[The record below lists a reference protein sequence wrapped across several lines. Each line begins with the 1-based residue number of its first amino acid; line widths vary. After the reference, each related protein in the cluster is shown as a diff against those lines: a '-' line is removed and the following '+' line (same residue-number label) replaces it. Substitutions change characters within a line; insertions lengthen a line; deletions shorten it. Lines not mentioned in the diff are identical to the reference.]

1 MSNHEISTPANLR
14 THALLAF
21 TQQKAAEEEGRVA
34 DRARRRLELMHM
46 IQRELGFD
54 IAIPAGEDQLF
65 LEMADGEMV
74 ALMAAQDYLLVWRTC
89 PDCAKPIHS
98 APIRNLADL
107 GRALNSEGYEY
118 HWCEAKQPEQSAADR
133 LVEALRAV
141 IEGVSI

>member
-1 MSNHEISTPANLR
+1 MSNHEIITPEDLR
-14 THALLAF
+14 AHALRAAADQ
-21 TQQKAAEEEGRVA
+21 TAAEEEGRVA

-54 IAIPAGEDQLF
+54 INLPANEDQLQ
-65 LEMADGEMV
+65 LAMTDGEMV
-74 ALMAAQDYLLVWRTC
+74 ALMAAQDYLLAYRIC
-89 PDCAKPIHS
+89 PDCQEVFHS

-107 GRALNSEGYEY
+107 GRALNGEAYNW
-118 HWCEAKQPEQSAADR
+118 HWCKAKQPEQSAADR

>member
-1 MSNHEISTPANLR
+1 MAPSAQKQIRDQYASLQQTIANHRNVVELS
-14 THALLAF
+14 HAY
-21 TQQKAAEEEGRVA
+21 
-34 DRARRRLELMHM
+34 
-46 IQRELGFD
+46 
-54 IAIPAGEDQLF
+54 
-65 LEMADGEMV
+65 GEMGKL
-74 ALMAAQDYLLVWRTC
+74 LMAAQDYLLVWRTC